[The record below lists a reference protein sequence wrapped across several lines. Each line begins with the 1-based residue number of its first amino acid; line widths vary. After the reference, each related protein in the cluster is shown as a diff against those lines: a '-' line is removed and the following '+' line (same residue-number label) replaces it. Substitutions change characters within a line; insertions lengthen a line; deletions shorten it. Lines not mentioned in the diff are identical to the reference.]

1 MDQHARDDET
11 RPAGMHAR
19 HRFGDVVPSIEA
31 DDELAWF
38 FNHAALDCAVPS
50 VLGAMRSGRHPGSLA
65 VTEACIEALHS
76 AREIRQRLQ
85 KLGAREIDV
94 LDALYAER
102 RWSRAIERRLGHLAP
117 VVAALTTTEW
127 LEELVEQRP
136 EEVAAWREKAT
147 RACGHA
153 IRAYERVRGDGPS
166 VVPQEDL

>member
-1 MDQHARDDET
+1 MNQHARDEET
-11 RPAGMHAR
+11 RQAGMHAG
-19 HRFGDVVPSIEA
+19 HRFGDVVPSIET

-38 FNHAALDCAVPS
+38 FNYAALDCSGPS
-50 VLGAMRSGRHPGSLA
+50 VLGAMRSGRHPGSLG

-76 AREIRQRLQ
+76 AREIMQRLQ
-85 KLGAREIDV
+85 KLGGREIDV
-94 LDALYAER
+94 LDALYTER

-117 VVAALTTTEW
+117 VVEVLTTTEW
-127 LEELVEQRP
+127 LEELVEQHP
-136 EEVAAWREKAT
+136 EEATAWREQAT

>member
-1 MDQHARDDET
+1 MNQHARDDET

-38 FNHAALDCAVPS
+38 FNYAALDC
-50 VLGAMRSGRHPGSLA
+50 GRHPGSLA

-76 AREIRQRLQ
+76 AREIMQRLQ

-94 LDALYAER
+94 LDALYTER
-102 RWSRAIERRLGHLAP
+102 RWSRGIERRLGHLAP
-117 VVAALTTTEW
+117 VVEVLTTTER
-127 LEELVEQRP
+127 LEELVERRP

-153 IRAYERVRGDGPS
+153 ITAYERVRGDGPS

>member
-1 MDQHARDDET
+1 
-11 RPAGMHAR
+11 MHAR

-38 FNHAALDCAVPS
+38 FNYAALDCAV
-50 VLGAMRSGRHPGSLA
+50 RHSGSLA

-85 KLGAREIDV
+85 KLGVREIDV
-94 LDALYAER
+94 LDALYTEK

-117 VVAALTTTEW
+117 VVEVLSKTGW
-127 LEELVEQRP
+127 LEELVEQHP
-136 EEVAAWREKAT
+136 EEVAAWRQQAT

-153 IRAYERVRGDGPS
+153 ITAYERVRGDGPS